1 METRILSQNQ
11 LNEVVHDL
19 KCDGVVAFPT
29 DTVFGLA
36 VRIHSKQAILK
47 LTQAKN
53 RPQDKP
59 YPLLVSSIQQIE
71 MFAQL
76 THRDRQL
83 IHQWM
88 PGSVTFVFRKNP
100 KLNEGYFADSSTI
113 AFRMPTDPWIK
124 TLLDEIQ
131 EPLLLT
137 SANISGEPAA
147 ISSDEV
153 LANLAGRIES
163 VVSGTAGCG
172 IPSTIIDASRF
183 DLQVIRKGTID
194 MKDIEAKSKTV
205 ALACD
210 HGAYPH
216 KEAIKAR
223 LTELGYKVEDFGTFD
238 NASVDYPDTV
248 YPAAKSVSEGK
259 NTWGIVM
266 CGTGIGASI
275 TANKVQGIRCALV
288 FDKETAHITREHN
301 DSNVLAMGGRLV
313 DVKTA
318 VEIAEIWLNSPF
330 SNDER
335 HIRRISK
342 LTDIEDKEKTHEG

>member
-1 METRILSQNQ
+1 METRILNQNQ

-19 KCDGVVAFPT
+19 RCDGVVAFPT
-29 DTVFGLA
+29 DTVYGLA
-36 VRIHSKQAILK
+36 VRVYSQQAILK

-71 MFAQL
+71 AFAQL

-88 PGSVTFVFRKNP
+88 PGSVTFVFKKNP
-100 KLNEGYFADSSTI
+100 HLDVTYFADSTTI
-113 AFRMPTDPWIK
+113 AFRMPTDRWIK
-124 TLLDEIQ
+124 DLLDMIQ

-147 ISSDEV
+147 VSSQEV
-153 LANLAGRIES
+153 LNSLSGKIES
-163 VVSGTAGCG
+163 VVSGDAGCG

-183 DLQVIRKGTID
+183 DLQLIRKGTIN
-194 MKDIEAKSKTV
+194 MKDIESKSKTV

-216 KEAIKAR
+216 KEAVKAR
-223 LTELGYKVEDFGTFD
+223 LTELGYTVEDFGTF
-238 NASVDYPDTV
+238 NEESVDYPDTV
-248 YPAAKSVSEGK
+248 YPAAKSVSDGK

-301 DSNVLAMGGRLV
+301 DSNILALGGRLV

-318 VEIAEIWLNSPF
+318 VEIAEIWLSSPF

-335 HIRRISK
+335 HIRRITK
-342 LTDIEDKEKTHEG
+342 LTDVEDKEKTHEG